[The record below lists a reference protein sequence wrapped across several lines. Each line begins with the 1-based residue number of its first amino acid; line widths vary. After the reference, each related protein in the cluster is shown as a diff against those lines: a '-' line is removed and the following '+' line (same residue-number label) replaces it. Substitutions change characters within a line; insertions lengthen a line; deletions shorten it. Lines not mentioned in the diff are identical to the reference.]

1 MPLLAG
7 SRVGFECVVAEFMEW
22 ATHRVVIGRVS
33 DVHFTHAAAK
43 PLVYH
48 DGRYTTVE
56 QQHMFDP
63 SRSKLRYRIDRGD
76 CLGVIWLAMGS
87 VAMVESAARSRP
99 DGIVLDL
106 QHGLWDRRDL
116 EAAIGIVPPE
126 IPVLVRVAENS
137 AAAIGQAL
145 DAGAEGIIVP
155 LVETAKQAA
164 KAVGFAR
171 FPPHGIRSGGGLR
184 PLADF
189 ISYTQAAERGIIVIV
204 MIETAK
210 GVKNTRRIAEVDGV
224 DMVFIGTGDLA
235 LSIGTFPNADPR
247 HEEACE
253 TIRQACRAAWT
264 SCGTFTTT
272 MESAID
278 RRAQGYRM
286 VVTANDIDLVSR
298 GLNLATAT
306 FGAAAQP
313 QPAVES
319 KASAPIPL
327 RQAAQ

>member
-1 MPLLAG
+1 
-7 SRVGFECVVAEFMEW
+7 
-22 ATHRVVIGRVS
+22 
-33 DVHFTHAAAK
+33 
-43 PLVYH
+43 
-48 DGRYTTVE
+48 
-56 QQHMFDP
+56 MFDP
-63 SRSKLRYRIDRGD
+63 TRSKLRFRIDRGD

-87 VAMVESAARSRP
+87 VAMVEAAARSRP

-137 AAAIGQAL
+137 ATAIGQAL
-145 DAGAEGIIVP
+145 DAGAAGVIVP

-164 KAVGFAR
+164 KAVSYAR
-171 FPPHGIRSGGGLR
+171 FPPHGIRSGGGVR

-189 ISYTQAAERGIIVIV
+189 ISYTQAAERGIILMV

-210 GVKNTRRIAEVDGV
+210 GVKNARRIAKVDGI

-235 LSIGTFPNADPR
+235 LSIGTFPNTDPR

-253 TIRQACRAAWT
+253 AVRSACRSVWT
-264 SCGTFTTT
+264 PCGTFTTN
-272 MESAID
+272 MEAAVE

-298 GLNLATAT
+298 GFNLATAS
-306 FGAAAQP
+306 FGASARAP
-313 QPAVES
+313 KAVEPEV
-319 KASAPIPL
+319 ASNPIPL